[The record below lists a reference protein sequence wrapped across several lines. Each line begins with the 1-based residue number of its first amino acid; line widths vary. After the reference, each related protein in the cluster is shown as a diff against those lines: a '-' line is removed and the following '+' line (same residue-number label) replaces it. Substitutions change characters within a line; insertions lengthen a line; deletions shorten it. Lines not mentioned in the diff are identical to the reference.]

1 MITRAHS
8 SSAFTVKGMRV
19 GDKPI
24 AISNGDFS
32 RTIPSFSWLVFRF
45 AETTEGMKPNGKTQ
59 VAHVKVGGG
68 GGYCRLATNVS
79 VSIKMISLYRVVA

>member
-1 MITRAHS
+1 
-8 SSAFTVKGMRV
+8 
-19 GDKPI
+19 
-24 AISNGDFS
+24 
-32 RTIPSFSWLVFRF
+32 LVFRF
-45 AETTEGMKPNGKTQ
+45 AETREGMKQNGKTQ